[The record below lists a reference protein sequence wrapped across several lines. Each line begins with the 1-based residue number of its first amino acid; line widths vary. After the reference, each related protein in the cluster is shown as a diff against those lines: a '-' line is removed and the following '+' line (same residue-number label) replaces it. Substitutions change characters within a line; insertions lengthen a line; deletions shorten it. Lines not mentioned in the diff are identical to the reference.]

1 MDVTTLLNSE
11 NTMLSGKGQTQKA
24 AYLYIHKYVK
34 QTYLYIHLYIQEI
47 SGGRK

>member
-24 AYLYIHKYVK
+24 AYLYIHLLNAQDK
-34 QTYLYIHLYIQEI
+34 EI